1 MSPVQVLVWVTE
13 ATWPACVA
21 AAQSYVPPDAQITVL
36 YVESD
41 DLAGAAEGAYAGL
54 LGRARP
60 RADPARR
67 VREIA
72 EQAGREL
79 LDAAVQEIGREARTV
94 YRSGRLEQVV
104 VDACRG
110 VDLLILARD
119 GETQRL
125 GPHSI
130 GHASRFILDHAPCDV
145 LLVGVE
151 PPPR

>member
-1 MSPVQVLVWVTE
+1 
-13 ATWPACVA
+13 
-21 AAQSYVPPDAQITVL
+21 VPPDAQISVL

-60 RADPARR
+60 RTDPARR

-72 EQAGREL
+72 EQAGHEL
-79 LDAAVQEIGREARTV
+79 VDAAAHEIGREAQTV

-119 GETQRL
+119 GDTQRL
-125 GPHSI
+125 GPRSI
-130 GHASRFILDHAPCDV
+130 GHASRFVLDHAPCDV
-145 LLVGVE
+145 MLVGVE

>member
-1 MSPVQVLVWVTE
+1 MKVLVWVTE

-21 AAQSYVPPDAQITVL
+21 AARSYLQPDAQITLL

-54 LGRARP
+54 LGRSRRGP
-60 RADPARR
+60 SDPARR

-72 EQAGREL
+72 ETAGREL
-79 LDAAVQEIGREARTV
+79 LDAAVHELGRDAATEL
-94 YRSGRLEQVV
+94 GRGRIEHVV
-104 VDACRG
+104 VDACRE

-119 GETQRL
+119 GDTRRL

-130 GHASRFILDHAPCDV
+130 GHESHFVLDHAPCDV
-145 LLVGVE
+145 MLVGIT